1 MTALLTV
8 VLVLAVEKFEM
19 TNEYGLLV
27 FAYSIIGVILDVLI
41 YLTIENDIPL
51 RLTEE
56 VMSKFFCSSFSPPFI
71 GKNDEIS
78 VFLHKKTKI

>member
-1 MTALLTV
+1 MTTLLTV

-27 FAYSIIGVILDVLI
+27 FAYSIIGVILDVLL

-51 RLTEE
+51 RLTEPVGVTLNFRVLLATDE
-56 VMSKFFCSSFSPPFI
+56 VAIYS
-71 GKNDEIS
+71 
-78 VFLHKKTKI
+78 